1 MNGVIV
7 LLLLVATVAL
17 SLSVLSIYFSFFST
31 IDSSLNNQE
40 NVITIS
46 KLVQIQVSTPSFSG
60 TPASGYNVSYLI
72 FISAPVSK
80 LSIIPFV
87 TYPMNYSS
95 LYYYLPQQ
103 QQNASLFYSNL
114 NGYIPLNR
122 FIISDNVY
130 LPQGG
135 QFLGKINSIAFNI
148 TSNQTYILSAKL
160 KQNQIIVIW
169 ILYNYQGKWYRIGY
183 TYINPFNQGVGSYVL
198 ASSGIYSS
206 NSKTSL
212 NHAQSP
218 HFAVSQTGFGFGLW
232 FEPVINSTTRSL
244 ILNLTLIPVG
254 SNNNNI
260 TVLIYQQNLKL
271 YVNITQ
277 TGNKQQTQTFQTFL
291 YNLNGGQYYFI
302 NISHGS
308 QVNLPNQFN
317 ITLYSASG
325 KLLNTTTTGK
335 LLNTTTNNIGQTNG
349 YNISV
354 TFGSSSLANIIFQ
367 AYLVTPQSNSG
378 ITQFYNVSTLMLN
391 NGPFYNNTLN
401 YYKIIST
408 SQNLYGIGY
417 WYFVWPNSNPPSQI
431 PGIFWYWPT
440 GSYSLQTYY
449 IPEIGQNTYIL
460 V

>member
-114 NGYIPLNR
+114 NGYIPLNS

-135 QFLGKINSIAFNI
+135 QLLGKINSIAFNI

-218 HFAVSQTGFGFGLW
+218 HFVVSQTGFGFGLW

-254 SNNNNI
+254 SNNNI

-271 YVNITQ
+271 YVNITKA
-277 TGNKQQTQTFQTFL
+277 GNKQQTQTFQTFL
-291 YNLNGGQYYFI
+291 YNLNEGQYYFI

-308 QVNLPNQFN
+308 QTTLARQFN

-325 KLLNTTTTGK
+325 KLLNTTTT
-335 LLNTTTNNIGQTNG
+335 TTNINIGQTNG
-349 YNISV
+349 YTISV
-354 TFGSSSLANIIFQ
+354 TFGSSSLANVIFQ
-367 AYLVTPQSNSG
+367 AYLVTPQSNPG
-378 ITQFYNVSTLMLN
+378 IPQFYNVSTLMLN
-391 NGPFYNNTLN
+391 NGPYYNNTLN
-401 YYKIIST
+401 YYNIIST
-408 SQNLYGIGY
+408 SKNELRGIGY

-431 PGIFWYWPT
+431 PGIFWYWSNGNP
-440 GSYSLQTYY
+440 SSPNIYY

>member
-1 MNGVIV
+1 MNSVIV
-7 LLLLVATVAL
+7 LLLLVATVSL

-46 KLVQIQVSTPSFSG
+46 KLVQIQVSTPYFSG

-114 NGYIPLNR
+114 NGYIPLNS

-198 ASSGIYSS
+198 ASSSIYSS

-218 HFAVSQTGFGFGLW
+218 HFVVSQTGFGFGLW

-308 QVNLPNQFN
+308 QTNLASQFN

-325 KLLNTTTTGK
+325 KLLNTT
-335 LLNTTTNNIGQTNG
+335 NNNIGQTNG

-354 TFGSSSLANIIFQ
+354 TFGSSSLGDIIFQ

-378 ITQFYNVSTLMLN
+378 IPQFYSVSTLMLN

-408 SQNLYGIGY
+408 SQNELYGIGY
-417 WYFVWPNSNPPSQI
+417 WYFVWSNSNPPSQI
-431 PGIFWYWPT
+431 TGIFWYWPN
-440 GSYSLQTYY
+440 GNSSLQTYY